1 MKNEDIYTEI
11 GSEFK
16 KSPPLPESL
25 LKENMLRK
33 LETTQPDKKDTDIS
47 FLRTVVGIAA
57 VFAVVVLSVIAFG
70 GRGTVDIS
78 LDNHETEQQAAQQTT
93 VAATHQ
99 EAKPEKNPLTIKSSI
114 LKKAESEEALIAL
127 LEKNI
132 NELTGDMADGIVNE
146 SVTVAGVTS
155 APGDSSINGNS
166 SSLKGNDRYYT
177 YTLASGTTNEQT
189 AGVSEA
195 DIIKTDGRYLYILGY
210 SEYSYGQKKL
220 QIFDTETMTY
230 VYDKVLKDEEG
241 NYEPVGE
248 MYLNGNTL
256 TLVMARGL
264 GGYGYYSVYSEQEVK
279 VRTYDVTEKNNP
291 LIMEEYTQ
299 EGDYI
304 SSRMIG
310 NILYTVT
317 RYYVAGDAESLKT
330 GYAPSVNG
338 AMLSCDCIFIE
349 NENSNAYMCL
359 TAIDTSDPSAEVSKS
374 AILTNA
380 QDVYCSADTMYIYGT
395 AYVAEGNISKEK
407 TVINAFKLKG
417 LELEHTASGK
427 VGGRLHNQYSL
438 DEYDGYLRLASNEY
452 NFDTD
457 VRENLLY
464 VLDSNL
470 EVVGK
475 ITGIAENENIK
486 SVRFLGTEGYVV
498 TYLNTDPLF
507 CFDLSDPKN
516 PKITGELKIPG
527 YSTYLHPVGDDL
539 ILGIGYDGTSFS
551 ADVSKVKLS
560 LFDVSDMSN
569 PREVDSIIF
578 KHSSSIA
585 LNDARAFLFDSQRNL
600 LFLPLETAGEK
611 FYGKVI
617 SVGEDSLELVQDI
630 AHTHRYVDYDFL
642 RTAYIGDNA
651 FVVSSTAITKCSLTD
666 GTVTNAAAE
675 VEEEINVGYNIES
688 TTGGMITVNE
698 GVVVGTTQGYTGE
711 VLTTGDYEVKMTA
724 PPEDLVGN
732 YNTTVTSAAF
742 IPDLQTSEESN

>member
-70 GRGTVDIS
+70 GRGAVDIS
-78 LDNHETEQQAAQQTT
+78 LYDQDTEQQTT

-127 LEKNI
+127 LEN
-132 NELTGDMADGIVNE
+132 NLFQYEMTEDMAVNE

-155 APGDSSINGNS
+155 ALGGSGINGNS

-177 YTLASGTTNEQT
+177 YTFAGGTTNEQT
-189 AGVSEA
+189 VGVSEA
-195 DIIKTDGRYLYILGY
+195 DIIKTDGRYLFILAD
-210 SEYSYGQKKL
+210 SEHNVMRKKL
-220 QIFDTETMTY
+220 QIFDTEAMTY
-230 VYDKVLKDEEG
+230 VYDKLLTDKEG
-241 NYEPVGE
+241 NFKNVSE
-248 MYLNGNTL
+248 MYLSGNTL
-256 TLVMARGL
+256 TLVFADDL
-264 GGYGYYSVYSEQEVK
+264 HFYGRYSTYGSGKTQVK
-279 VRTYDVTEKNNP
+279 ICTYDVTDKTKP
-291 LIMEEYTQ
+291 QLMEEYTQ
-299 EGDYI
+299 EGHYI

-317 RYYVAGDAESLKT
+317 RYSVYGDEESLKT

-338 AMLSCDCIFIE
+338 EIISCDCIFID
-349 NENSNAYMCL
+349 NEKSNSYMCL
-359 TAIDTSDPSAEVSKS
+359 TAIDTSDPAKEVTKS
-374 AILTNA
+374 AILTKA
-380 QDVYCSADTMYIYGT
+380 EDVYCSADTLYIYGT
-395 AYVAEGNISKEK
+395 DYVPEGNISKEK

-452 NFDTD
+452 NFETD

-475 ITGIAENENIK
+475 IAGIAENENIK
-486 SVRFLGTEGYVV
+486 SVRFLGNEGYVV

-527 YSTYLHPVGDDL
+527 YSTYLHPVGEDL
-539 ILGIGYDGTSFS
+539 LLGLGYDGTALS
-551 ADVSKVKLS
+551 AVVSKVKLS

-569 PREVDSIIF
+569 PKEVDSIVF
-578 KHSSSIA
+578 KHSSSVA

-600 LFLPLETAGEK
+600 LFLPVTTVGEN
-611 FYGKVI
+611 FCGKVI
-617 SVGEDSLELVQDI
+617 SVGQDSLELVQDI
-630 AHTHRYVDYDFL
+630 AHAHRYIDYDFL

-651 FVVSSTAITKCSLTD
+651 FVVSSTAITKCNLTD
-666 GTVTNAAAE
+666 GTVKNAAARQ
-675 VEEEINVGYNIES
+675 EEKVDVSYDT

-698 GVVVGTTQGYTGE
+698 GIVVGTTQGYTGE

-732 YNTTVTSAAF
+732 YGTTVTSAAV
-742 IPDLQTSEESN
+742 IPDGQTSEESN